1 VENNRLINQRLPFLL
16 SVQNR
21 TAVLRTIWLVIT
33 IGTVILL
40 AASVSPRLKMLGH
53 DIYGFAAG
61 LEALGLSLDFFA
73 VYFVTWELLVAG
85 VSLLVAALIAWK
97 RGGDWYAM
105 LVAAALSLFGLMPPL
120 VEGLVYVSPQWA
132 LPVGI
137 LRVLVLSTIMAVI
150 CLFPN
155 GRFAPPWTRWLLLL
169 WSLVALATIFID
181 PLAVADTA
189 VLPNTRT
196 LEDAR
201 WVLVG
206 VTWFLAAIFGQ
217 VIRYQRHAAPV
228 EKQQMKWVLFGFSLT
243 IIFSLITSL
252 LLISFPGLTSSPD
265 NEAGL
270 VVILGGVYLL
280 TALIFPITI
289 ALSILRYRLWDVDI
303 LLNRTLLYG
312 GLSLAVIAVY
322 VVMVG
327 ALGTLFQS
335 QGNFLFALLATGLIA
350 VLFQPLRD
358 RLQKGVNRFM
368 FGERD
373 DPYKVLSQLGQHLQT
388 TDTPQATLQSLVQ
401 TIAGTL
407 KLPYVAIELAGEE
420 GRLNGAS
427 TGKAAAET
435 AELPLRYHNETVGYL
450 LASPR
455 APGESFTERE
465 HQLLAGI
472 AGQAGAVA
480 YSVRLTTALQHSR
493 EKLILAREEERRRIR
508 RDLHDELGPT
518 LASQTFAL
526 DTALD
531 FLETNP
537 GETARLLHDLKAQN
551 QETVAAIRQ
560 LVYKLRPPALDEL
573 GLAGALQAQA
583 GRLNSRDDLQIH
595 ISAFPDPLP
604 PLSAAVDVAA
614 YRITLEAMTN
624 VARHSGA
631 SRCEVVFQVK
641 ENGRP
646 FLRIDV
652 TDNGTG
658 MPLHSRPGVGLNSMS
673 ERAEELGGAFE
684 IRSTG
689 SGGTQIT
696 ALLPL

>member
-1 VENNRLINQRLPFLL
+1 M
-16 SVQNR
+16 
-21 TAVLRTIWLVIT
+21 LRTIWLLIVL
-33 IGTVILL
+33 GVVMLL
-40 AASVSPRLKMLGH
+40 AASVSPRLQMLRD
-53 DIYGFAAG
+53 DIYGLAAG

-73 VYFVTWELLVAG
+73 AYFVTWELLVAG

-97 RGGDWYAM
+97 RGDDWFAM
-105 LVAAALSLFGLMPPL
+105 LVAVALALFGLMPPL
-120 VEGLVYVSPQWA
+120 VEGMVYASPQWA

-137 LRVLVLSTIMAVI
+137 LRLLVLSALMAMI

-169 WSLVALATIFID
+169 WSLATLLIMFVD
-181 PLAVADTA
+181 PLVVADTA

-217 VIRYQRHAAPV
+217 VIRYQRYATPV

-243 IIFSLITSL
+243 IIFSLVTSL
-252 LLISFPGLTSSPD
+252 VLIGFPGLTSSPV

-303 LLNRTLLYG
+303 LLNRTLVYG
-312 GLSLAVIAVY
+312 GLSMGIVVVY
-322 VVMVG
+322 VLVVG

-350 VLFQPLRD
+350 LLFQPLRD
-358 RLQKGVNRFM
+358 RLQKGADRLM

-373 DPYKVLSQLGQHLQT
+373 DPYKVLSQLGQQLQT
-388 TDTPQATLQSLVQ
+388 TDTPQATLQSLVEL
-401 TIAGTL
+401 IAATL
-407 KLPYVAIELAGEE
+407 KLPYAAIELTGKD
-420 GRLNGAS
+420 GRLSGAA
-427 TGKAAAET
+427 TGMPLSET

-465 HQLLAGI
+465 RQLLAGI

-480 YSVRLTTALQHSR
+480 HSVRLTAALQRSR
-493 EKLILAREEERRRIR
+493 EKLIVAREEERRRIR

-526 DTALD
+526 DNALD
-531 FLETNP
+531 FLEKNP
-537 GETARLLHDLKAQN
+537 RETARLLHGLKAQN

-560 LVYKLRPPALDEL
+560 LVYELRPPALDEL
-573 GLAGALQAQA
+573 GLVGALQAQA
-583 GRLNSRDDLQIH
+583 GRLTGRDNLHIH
-595 ISAFPDPLP
+595 ITSFPYPLP
-604 PLSAAVDVAA
+604 PLTAAVDVAA

-624 VARHSGA
+624 VVKHAGA
-631 SRCEVVFQVK
+631 QNCTIRF
-641 ENGRP
+641 
-646 FLRIDV
+646 RIADWGLQISPSIPNQFSIEIV
-652 TDNGTG
+652 DDGTG
-658 MPLHSRPGVGLNSMS
+658 LPANYHPGVGLHSMR
-673 ERAEELGGAFE
+673 ERAEELGGSFE
-684 IRSTG
+684 VESQ
-689 SGGTQIT
+689 SGRGMAVRVT
-696 ALLPL
+696 LPIAKPGEPA